1 MEYTLQDEDLDILV
15 IEPSVKKQ
23 VAKLDVSMETE
34 EYDLYE
40 RSTQTVVSID
50 EEVQTEAQKPGE
62 IRVSKK
68 GILKFLETTVPLMC
82 EMLEKNEK
90 SRAFDDYD
98 VNWDDE
104 NEQNK

>member
-1 MEYTLQDEDLDILV
+1 MEDLLQDETLDDVI

-23 VAKLDVSMETE
+23 VSKLDVSMETE

-40 RSTQTVVSID
+40 RSTNTVLSVD
-50 EEVQTEAQKPGE
+50 EEVQTEVQKPGE

-68 GILKFLETTVPLMC
+68 GILKFLEVTVPLMC
-82 EMLEKNEK
+82 EALEKNTK

-98 VNWDDE
+98 VNWEEE
-104 NEQNK
+104 NEQNN